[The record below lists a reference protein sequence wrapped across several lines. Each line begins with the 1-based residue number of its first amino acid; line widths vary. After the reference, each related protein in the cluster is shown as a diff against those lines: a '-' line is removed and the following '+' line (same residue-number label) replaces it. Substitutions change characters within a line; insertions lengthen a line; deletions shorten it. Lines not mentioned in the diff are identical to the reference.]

1 MLVVWESIVTWV
13 RGLGFITAASLF
25 WLQYFDLKDFLRPEP
40 RRMLALSYL
49 LGAGSALVGLALYYL
64 IPFLGG
70 PEDPGGTN
78 WQILFYCLLF
88 VGPIEEGVKF
98 IAARF
103 FIFKSI
109 HFDEPIDGL
118 IYSSAIAIGFA
129 SFESLLYTNLVT
141 WPHHLARAVTAP
153 ITHSL
158 FASIWGFATAYA
170 FFQTRNRSTRF
181 LLQASSLIIAMLI
194 HGLYDFVLLAE
205 NLTIVASVI
214 AVLLWIA
221 LILYARKSVHARPL
235 AITKEA
241 L

>member
-1 MLVVWESIVTWV
+1 VQWEQFATWT
-13 RGLGFITAASLF
+13 RGIGFIAAASLF
-25 WLQYFDLKDFLRPEP
+25 WLQYFDLKDYLRPEP
-40 RRMLALSYL
+40 RRMLALSFL
-49 LGAGSALVGLALYYL
+49 LGAGSAIVGLGLYYL
-64 IPFLGG
+64 IPVLGG

-78 WQILFYCLLF
+78 WQILLYCLLL

-103 FIFKSI
+103 FIFRSI

-129 SFESLLYTNLVT
+129 SFESLIYTNLVT
-141 WPHHLARAVTAP
+141 WPHHIARAITAP

-170 FFQTRNRSTRF
+170 FFQTRNRTSRF
-181 LLQASSLIIAMLI
+181 LIQVVSLIAAMLL
-194 HGLYDFVLLAE
+194 HGFYDFVLLGE
-205 NLTIVASVI
+205 NLTLAASGI
-214 AVLLWIA
+214 SLALWIA
-221 LILYARKSVHARPL
+221 LILYARKSVHSRPL
-235 AITKEA
+235 SVTKEA